1 MKIIVEEEYGY
12 KYYMWTTPFENTED
26 LIRWWNGVNPE
37 SIIKSVFPVG
47 TESSSENH
55 QRIFGGSWL
64 PCNPE
69 DIHGPGDGYM
79 HLHMPEDS
87 YLEIGEGRYFVDMEN
102 SDEHSTVS

>member
-1 MKIIVEEEYGY
+1 VRIIVEEEYGY

-37 SIIKSVFPVG
+37 SITKAVFPVG
-47 TESSSENH
+47 AETSGKNH

-64 PCNPE
+64 PCN
-69 DIHGPGDGYM
+69 
-79 HLHMPEDS
+79 PEDS